1 MKVRLL
7 VSRVGDGFSQDAG
20 QVIDVSTDDA
30 KALLDG
36 GYAERV
42 DGIETAMAQP
52 REAAMRQ
59 PGKARRA

>member
-7 VSRVGDGFSQDAG
+7 VSRVGEGLSQEAG
-20 QVIDVSTDDA
+20 QVIDLSAEDA
-30 KALLDG
+30 KAMLDG

>member
-7 VSRVGDGFSQDAG
+7 SPRVGTGLVQAAG
-20 QVIDVSTDDA
+20 QVIDLTAEDA

>member
-1 MKVRLL
+1 MKVGLSRPRGGTGL
-7 VSRVGDGFSQDAG
+7 VQAAG
-20 QVIDVSTDDA
+20 QVIDVMADDA

-59 PGKARRA
+59 PGKTRRA

>member
-7 VSRVGDGFSQDAG
+7 SPRVGTGIVQAAG
-20 QVIDVSTDDA
+20 QVIDLSAEDA
-30 KALLDG
+30 KAMIDG

-42 DGIETAMAQP
+42 DGVETAMAQP

-59 PGKARRA
+59 PGKARRV